1 VIALN
6 DKKRVF
12 ARTDVMRN
20 LMTTETDN
28 KKLIELLGK
37 AEHLAGQFSGGYSGQ
52 FLSAE
57 EFHSALVGSITKL
70 KNGDKSELG
79 KLNIWF
85 LPTSCW
91 DNFLGSDGQDF
102 ANQISD
108 LLVKMT
114 NDKTRKTV
122 WW

>member
-1 VIALN
+1 
-6 DKKRVF
+6 
-12 ARTDVMRN
+12 
-20 LMTTETDN
+20 MTAETN
-28 KKLIELLGK
+28 SKKLIELLDK

-57 EFHSALVGSITKL
+57 EFHSALVDSITKL
-70 KNGDKSELG
+70 KSGDNSQLD

-91 DNFLGSDGQDF
+91 DDFVGRDGQDL

-114 NDKTRKTV
+114 SNETRK
-122 WW
+122 

>member
-1 VIALN
+1 
-6 DKKRVF
+6 
-12 ARTDVMRN
+12 MCN
-20 LMTTETDN
+20 LMMTEIDN
-28 KKLIELLGK
+28 KKLIELLDK
-37 AEHLAGQFSGGYSGQ
+37 AGHLAGQFSGGYSGQ

-57 EFHSALVGSITKL
+57 EFHSALIDSITKL
-70 KNGDKSELG
+70 KNGDNLQLY

-91 DNFLGSDGQDF
+91 DDFVGRDGQDL

-114 NDKTRKTV
+114 NDETRK
-122 WW
+122 